1 MRGKGRISFVLVP
14 DLIVTSRQN
23 RKWQGSLLA
32 DSNQTKT
39 STNTNQKAGTCDI
52 RLEKETL
59 RILRDTYHVFM
70 VIPNFLVQ
78 TYPSHSRLQLVSTE
92 RFFCWK
98 ILALVAAAIYI
109 WANVGE
115 CPFALLSA
123 PILRATLCGREKGR
137 LINFIFILASP
148 LFYHL
153 VVHLFRTEPVETRK
167 GLVQGRTITLLGGES
182 DLFKVCRSYSS
193 VTI

>member
-1 MRGKGRISFVLVP
+1 MSLSEIILSYLLKNYHIIILYIIVYYYIPFVRGKERISFVLVP

-92 RFFCWK
+92 RFFC
-98 ILALVAAAIYI
+98 
-109 WANVGE
+109 
-115 CPFALLSA
+115 
-123 PILRATLCGREKGR
+123 
-137 LINFIFILASP
+137 
-148 LFYHL
+148 
-153 VVHLFRTEPVETRK
+153 
-167 GLVQGRTITLLGGES
+167 
-182 DLFKVCRSYSS
+182 
-193 VTI
+193 